1 MNALRFALMAGI
13 LCLAQSAWAQYGTP
27 STLQA
32 ELPFGTDL
40 NFSVA
45 PAQFTPSA
53 VIGNTV
59 FVPSGRVSNKHP
71 ALVVHHTCG
80 GITEHIHRWTEAAL
94 REGYVVLVLDTLSPR
109 GLKNDC
115 GSPSKIP
122 NGRWIKDQL
131 DAIAYLAS
139 LPFVEPGAIST
150 LGFSKG
156 GLASTWLSSSSVAQ
170 ALRPGAV
177 FPAAVVSLYALC
189 ALPPS
194 RGRPQGIL
202 ILQQEVTRPLLVLM
216 GEKDNELPPQSC
228 LRELPLRKAAGAT
241 VEWHLYPDT
250 THAWDKAEQ
259 DGLTKVSPINGDS
272 VVYRYNK
279 AATEDSQKRVF
290 DFLKRHGGF

>member
-1 MNALRFALMAGI
+1 MNTLRFWGMVGL
-13 LCLAQSAWAQYGTP
+13 LCWAQGVWAQYGTP

-32 ELPFGTDL
+32 ELPFGEDL
-40 NFSVA
+40 AFSVA
-45 PAQFTPSA
+45 TAPFNPTA
-53 VIGNTV
+53 VRGNTV
-59 FVPSGRVSNKHP
+59 FVPAGHPGTQHP

-80 GITEHIHRWTEAAL
+80 GVSEHIHRWTEAAL
-94 REGYVVLVLDTLSPR
+94 RQGYVVLVLDTLTPR

-131 DAIAYLAS
+131 DAIAYLAG
-139 LPFVEPGAIST
+139 LPFVRPQAIST

-156 GLASTWLSSSSVAQ
+156 GLASTWLSNAAVAQ

-177 FPAAVVSLYALC
+177 SPAAVAALYVLC

-194 RGRPQGIL
+194 KGRPQGIA
-202 ILQQEVTRPLLVLM
+202 ILQPEVSRPLLVLM
-216 GEKDNELPPQSC
+216 GDKDNELSPQSC

-259 DGLTKVSPINGDS
+259 DGFSKASAVNGET

-279 AATEDSQKRVF
+279 AATEDAHMRVF
-290 DFLKRHGGF
+290 DFLKRHGGG